1 MRSQRSRYVR
11 RLGERDSLRSGC
23 HEAAIRQLEI
33 IGEATKR
40 LSPELRSRHPEID
53 WRRVAGLRDV
63 LVHNYM
69 GVDLNRV
76 WVITQETVPELKR
89 TVETL
94 LTEER

>member
-1 MRSQRSRYVR
+1 
-11 RLGERDSLRSGC
+11 
-23 HEAAIRQLEI
+23 LEI